1 MLGPRCTIEWHFFAL
16 AMLGSL
22 YRDNNAEPWWATSQP
37 RAHPTRGLASANRHG
52 GAALVLA
59 PDAAAATGL
68 PSCKRRR
75 ARSRAAGECRAVG
88 CGYLAPAEC
97 GAAFTRRVV
106 PAPNGILHNGAA
118 GWRPARNGRARA
130 ARRLAARAPARLRY
144 VGHPWVRPIALAADA
159 DGTNLSW
166 LGGPTRARG

>member
-106 PAPNGILHNGAA
+106 PAPNGLHCTGAA
-118 GWRPARNGRARA
+118 GWRQTGRRAGSSFIGRHETSEHAWARPNT
-130 ARRLAARAPARLRY
+130 LA
-144 VGHPWVRPIALAADA
+144 VGA

-166 LGGPTRARG
+166 LWRQTDGQRARG